1 MPLVNI
7 LYGINVKVVI
17 KINGYLFSGGRRKG
31 AANPLRLSVTGISDA
46 AVPTMRKKYGSNAIT
61 QKKRRGF
68 FSHFISNFNDPIIKI
83 LLGAL
88 VLNVIFSMRHDNLP
102 ETIGVAAAVLI
113 ATVVST
119 VSEYS
124 SSLAAE
130 RLNASEEEFC
140 YVRRGGSLKQIRC
153 DDIVVGDVILLRTGM
168 RIPCDGAVISGSVV
182 CDESALTGEGIE
194 KKKRRTDPAALLAKF
209 SEGTQPM
216 DTDDRG
222 LVFRG
227 ATVLGG
233 EGECVA
239 VRTGD
244 RTMYGSV
251 AAGLTEEAPESP
263 LRRRLGV
270 LAREIS
276 FIGYIAAAMVAVSYL
291 FNVFFIDSGM
301 NITAAL
307 ARMRNIPYLLHELL
321 CALTLAVSILVVA
334 VPEGLPMMITVV
346 LSSNMKRMLRHGVL
360 VKRMVGI
367 ETAGSMNILF
377 TDKTGTL
384 TEGRM
389 TTTSVVTG
397 DGEFSSVTQIG
408 RGCAQ
413 HKRLALSS
421 MVLPSEGTH
430 NSADRAIAN
439 FFGKADCG
447 KPAVLGRIPFE
458 SANRF
463 AAVAIRSGDE
473 CVTFVRGAPEIIFA
487 KSKKYLAADGTV
499 HPMSDDVRARLTRLW
514 HDGAAHGKRVI
525 ASAESGGD
533 VLESIRAHAMPEL
546 VFCGLYFLEDR
557 LRCDAAESVQTAKDA
572 GIHVIMMTGDNQ
584 TTAEAI
590 ARECGILERDGLSF
604 TGEEIAQM
612 SDDEIISHLHRIAV
626 IARALPSDKLR
637 LVTLARNA
645 GLICGMTGDGIND
658 APSLRAADVGFAMG
672 SGTDVAKEAGDIVI
686 TDDSFPSIVRAV
698 LYGRTIFRS
707 IRKFIMFQLTMNLC
721 ATAIS
726 FIGPF
731 VGIEAPVT
739 IIQMLWVN
747 IIMDTLGALAF
758 AGEAPQN
765 RYMHVPPLP
774 PNEKILS
781 RGMILTILLG
791 AVYTLVL
798 SLTFLLSP
806 LTRALFG
813 RSEVYF
819 LTAFFALFIF
829 CGIGMSFNSRTPSAN
844 PLRAIGQN
852 RPFIIIM
859 TAVASVQLALVYFGG
874 EVFRCTPLDVRD
886 LAATALAAFTVIPV
900 GTIIKQFTMRGD
912 CGL

>member
-1 MPLVNI
+1 M
-7 LYGINVKVVI
+7 I
-17 KINGYLFSGGRRKG
+17 KINGYLFSGGRRKEKRDS
-31 AANPLRLSVTGISDA
+31 LRLSVTGITDA
-46 AVPTMRKKYGSNAIT
+46 AVPAMRKKYGSNAIT
-61 QKKRRGF
+61 RKKRRGF

-130 RLNASEEEFC
+130 RLNDSEEEFC
-140 YVRRGGSLKQIRC
+140 FVRRGEVKQIPT
-153 DDIVVGDVILLRTGM
+153 DEIVVGDIVLLRAGM
-168 RIPCDGAVISGSVV
+168 RIPCDGAVISGGIV
-182 CDESALTGEGIE
+182 CDESALTGEGVE
-194 KKKRRTDPAALLAKF
+194 KKKIRTDPAALLAKF
-209 SEGTQPM
+209 GETDASI
-216 DTDDRG
+216 DTDERG

-251 AAGLTEEAPESP
+251 AAGLETEAPESP
-263 LRRRLGV
+263 LKRRLGV

-276 FIGYIAAAMVAVSYL
+276 FIGYIAAAMVAISYL
-291 FNVFFIDSGM
+291 FNVFFIDNRM
-301 NITAAL
+301 NIAAAL
-307 ARMRNIPYLLHELL
+307 ASMQNIPYLMHELL

-384 TEGRM
+384 TEGKM
-389 TTTSVVTG
+389 AVSSVVSG
-397 DGEFSSVTQIG
+397 DDEFGTFAQMSRAKALARHLSVSSS
-408 RGCAQ
+408 A
-413 HKRLALSS
+413 
-421 MVLPSEGTH
+421 LPSEGTH
-430 NSADRAIAN
+430 NSADTAISQ
-439 FFGKADCG
+439 FFGAKKG
-447 KPAVLGRIPFE
+447 GGHEVVGRIPFE

-463 AAVAIRSGDE
+463 AAVCITGDDG
-473 CVTFVRGAPEIIFA
+473 CVTFVRGAPEIILA
-487 KSKKYLAADGTV
+487 RSAKYLSSDGTV
-499 HPMSDDVRARLTRLW
+499 LPMNDAVLARIKRLW

-525 ASAESGGD
+525 ASAELAGNALSD
-533 VLESIRAHAMPEL
+533 IHAKAMPEL
-546 VFCGLYFLEDR
+546 IFCGLYFLEDR
-557 LRCDAAESVQTAKDA
+557 LRSDAAKAVRTARKA
-572 GIHVIMMTGDNQ
+572 GIHVIMMTGDNKV
-584 TTAEAI
+584 TAEAI
-590 ARECGILERDGLSF
+590 ARECGILDSGGLSF
-604 TGEEIAQM
+604 TGEDIAKM
-612 SDDEIISHLHRIAV
+612 SDEEITAKLPRIAV
-626 IARALPSDKLR
+626 IARALPTDKLR
-637 LVTLARNA
+637 LVTLAQSA
-645 GLICGMTGDGIND
+645 GFICGMTGDGIND
-658 APSLRAADVGFAMG
+658 APSLRSADVGFAMG

-686 TDDSFPSIVRAV
+686 TDDSFASIVRAV

-758 AGEAPQN
+758 AGEAPQE
-765 RYMHVPPLP
+765 RYMHRPPLP
-774 PNEKILS
+774 PDEKILS
-781 RGMILTILLG
+781 RGMILTILLSAG
-791 AVYTLVL
+791 YTIAL

-806 LTRALFG
+806 TIRAIFG

-844 PLRAIGQN
+844 PLRALRKN
-852 RPFIIIM
+852 KPFIIIM
-859 TAVASVQLALVYFGG
+859 TAVAAVQLALVYFGG
-874 EVFRCTPLDVRD
+874 EVFRCTPLDARD

-912 CGL
+912 SGL